1 MTPFRLLR
9 DRAHWEG
16 LRAALTDPFFA
27 RIAADN
33 RRALDFLQVPRS
45 HTVPQ
50 PRRLDDPTSNATAA
64 PWRVDKVHLARGA
77 VAWFLEGRSAD
88 AADLVA
94 LVDHLLAAD
103 WGIHPSYRS
112 NGLCW
117 FDLRAGDV
125 AWKAAFT
132 VDVLA
137 DVIGPARTAAVA
149 ARIADELLP
158 AYLRGVAEQEWWSAC
173 DFNWAG
179 GTHAQAGFAALAV
192 IEDHPE
198 IAQRT
203 LAAVRR
209 GLIPLLEAFPAD
221 GGWIE
226 GMMYQTTTLAHLT
239 DFLAAHERV
248 LGDDL
253 GIPDLPSVR
262 ACLRHRQEQ
271 LGGDGRPFN
280 FSNCNEHTI
289 ECWLPQAYWWAR
301 RLADPTLAAFE
312 DGMVKPWSDVHGL
325 FHDVEAFWY
334 RDAGQ
339 ATQARSTRTIHH
351 FAGLD
356 WLRAEC
362 GDWWLALRGGRL
374 GGNHGNADLG
384 QLILGHGTTRW
395 LVDPGY
401 GASATEQHSLPVIRG
416 HGQTDRARG
425 PIVRRSLAG
434 GDLHVAVN
442 LREAHPF
449 VLDRWIR
456 HVLVLDGRVTVLID
470 DLLGADAR
478 RLSAHFHL
486 QVRGEVT
493 VADGGATVR
502 QGDDVLHLAVDGVTT
517 LEARPWAWAEQNL
530 VDLSWRPWPDT
541 VAQVQAVIFRRDN
554 AAVTIAH
561 GDGTTAIT
569 IDGTTWSLDRRSLH
583 LERVHG

>member
-9 DRAHWEG
+9 DRSHWEG
-16 LRAALTDPFFA
+16 LRAALADPFLA

-33 RRALDFLQVPRS
+33 RRALDLLQVPRS
-45 HTVPQ
+45 HTEAQ
-50 PRRLDDPTSNATAA
+50 PRHLDDPTSKATAA

-77 VAWFLEGRSAD
+77 VAWFLEGRSED

-94 LVDHLLAAD
+94 LVDHLLVAD
-103 WGIHPSYRS
+103 WGITPIYGS
-112 NGLCW
+112 NGLRW
-117 FDLRAGDV
+117 FDLRTGDV
-125 AWKAAFT
+125 AWKAAFAI
-132 VDVLA
+132 DVLA
-137 DVIGPARTAAVA
+137 EVIGPARTAAMA
-149 ARIADELLP
+149 KRIAEELLP

-192 IEDHPE
+192 LEDHPE

-221 GGWIE
+221 GAWIE

-262 ACLRHRQEQ
+262 ACVRHRQEQ

-301 RLADPTLAAFE
+301 RLNDPALVAFE
-312 DGMVKPWSDVHGL
+312 DRMVKTWSDVHGL

-339 ATQARSTRTIHH
+339 ASQARPTRAIHH

-356 WLRAEC
+356 WVRAEC

-374 GGNHGNADLG
+374 GGNHGNSDLG

-401 GASATEQHSLPVIRG
+401 GAGATEQHSLPAIRG
-416 HGQTDRARG
+416 HGQTDRASG
-425 PIVRRSLAG
+425 PIVRRVSAN

-442 LREAHPF
+442 LRAAHPF

-456 HVLVLDGRVTVLID
+456 HVLVLDGRVAVLVD
-470 DLLGADAR
+470 DLLGAEAR
-478 RLSAHFHL
+478 RLSARFHL
-486 QVRGEVT
+486 QVRGEVAVT
-493 VADGGATVR
+493 DDGAKVR
-502 QGDDVLHLAVDGVTT
+502 QGDETLNIAVGGTPE
-517 LEARPWAWAEQNL
+517 LETRAWSWAEHDL

-541 VAQVQAVIFRRDN
+541 IAQVQTTVFRRDD
-554 AAVTIAH
+554 AQVTITH
-561 GDGTTAIT
+561 GDGTTTIT
-569 IDGTTWSLDRRSLH
+569 VDGTSWRLDRNGLNLERIDG
-583 LERVHG
+583 